1 MRSTD
6 TLMQLLKKKFFNFEF
21 IKFLIVGCINTGAGY
36 IFYLAFIQVMVYT
49 YAYSLSYAFSIV
61 ISYVLNARFVFNEP
75 LSLKKLL
82 SFPLVYIVQY
92 LSGLCLIYIAVEQLS
107 IPITLAPLLVVVITL
122 PITFLLARFI
132 VK

>member
-6 TLMQLLKKKFFNFEF
+6 TLMQLLKKKFFNLEF
-21 IKFLIVGCINTGAGY
+21 LKFLIVGSINTGAGY
-36 IFYLAFIQVMVYT
+36 VFYLGFIHIMAYT
-49 YAYSLSYAFSIV
+49 YAYSLSYALSV
-61 ISYVLNARFVFNEP
+61 VVSYVLNARFVFNEP

-82 SFPLVYIVQY
+82 AFPLVYFFQY
-92 LSGLCLIYIAVEQLS
+92 MSGLCLVYIAVEKLS
-107 IPITLAPLLVVVITL
+107 IPIVLAPLLVVIITL